1 LTHSPPTPGARIEG
15 LRANPARLLRPR
27 LTGLWNRWKFAERQE
42 KGAYVLFILFG
53 LGFWA
58 SLFGGLIYVVELFYQ
73 VEVFGPLLT
82 RKLLELM
89 VVALFGLLIFSN
101 IVVAL
106 STFYLSE
113 DLELLLSLPVS
124 PQAFF
129 YTRFVDTLAQSGWM
143 MVMFG
148 VPVFLA
154 FGLAAGAPWPYYATL
169 AVVVPTYLALP
180 AGFGAVT
187 ASVLVTVFPARRLR
201 ELLALVG
208 LLFLVGLFIL
218 LRVLKPEQLLDP
230 NSFESVAAYVAT
242 LQDPVPPLLPPA
254 WAAEVLG
261 ASLQGRPYPWL
272 HLGLLAS
279 SGIGLTG
286 LARWI
291 SSRLYADGWSRS
303 QEARGARFAKN
314 PLFDNVLKTLTS
326 TFTHDRAALVIKDAK
341 VFVRDPAQ
349 WSQIFLLL
357 ALIVIYLFSV
367 RAMPTQMFHGKL
379 LTGFRNLLAFANIG
393 GVGFVL
399 SAIAVRFQ
407 FAAISGEGRAF
418 WILRTAPLTAERYL
432 WSKCLVGLT
441 PMLFVGVTLSVVTNV
456 LLESPLGL
464 NVLSTITTVGMAVGI
479 AGIAI
484 GVGASYPDF
493 KADNV
498 ARAASGPGAI
508 VFMVLALAFVCLVV
522 VVEALPVFYVLRASY
537 EETALDA
544 RELGIVLLLQ
554 TATLIVCALAGALPI
569 KRAAKGL
576 WSRSL

>member
-1 LTHSPPTPGARIEG
+1 MSAGRIEG
-15 LRANPARLLRPR
+15 LRANPARLLAPR
-27 LTGLWNRWKFAERQE
+27 VTSLLNRWRHAQRQE
-42 KGAYVLFILFG
+42 KAAYVLFLIFG
-53 LGFWA
+53 VGFWGG
-58 SLFGGLIYVVELFYQ
+58 LFGGLIYVVDLFYQ

-106 STFYLSE
+106 STFYLSD

-129 YTRFVDTLAQSGWM
+129 YTRFGDTLAQSGWM

-154 FGLAAGAPWPYYATL
+154 FGIAAGAPWPYYATL
-169 AVVVPTYLALP
+169 AVVVPAYLALP
-180 AGFGAVT
+180 ATFGAVV

-208 LLFLVGLFIL
+208 LLFLVTLFIL

-242 LQDPVPPLLPPA
+242 LQDPVPALLPPA

-272 HLGLLAS
+272 HLALLGFGAV
-279 SGIGLTG
+279 GLTG
-286 LARWI
+286 VSRWI
-291 SSRLYADGWSRS
+291 TSRLYADGWARS
-303 QEARGARFAKN
+303 QEAQGARFARN
-314 PLFDNVLKTLTS
+314 PLFDGFLNRLTTGFS
-326 TFTHDRAALVIKDAK
+326 LERRALVIKDAK

-357 ALIVIYLFSV
+357 ALIIIYLFSV

-379 LTGFRNLLAFANIG
+379 LQGFRNILAFANIG

-418 WILRTAPLTAERYL
+418 WLLRTAPITPEQYL
-432 WSKCLVGLT
+432 WSKAMTGLV

-456 LLESPLGL
+456 LLESPLSL
-464 NVLSTITTVGMAVGI
+464 TVLSTVTTIGMAVGI

-484 GVGASYPDF
+484 GVGATYPDF

-508 VFMVLALAFVCLVV
+508 VFMVMSLAFVFLVV
-522 VVEALPVFYVLRASY
+522 LVEALPVFYVLRAFY
-537 EETALDA
+537 EDTALDA
-544 RELGIVLLLQ
+544 RELAIVLLLQ
-554 TATLIVCALAGALPI
+554 TATLAVCWLAAWIPI
-569 KRAAKGL
+569 KRAAPGL
-576 WSRSL
+576 WARSL